1 MLLLNIPRKIRRCA
15 KIFLGHEFLY
25 IQRKCPTERH
35 GSEYGG
41 WTICPSDLNRNS
53 IVYSLGVGDD
63 ISFDISLIEK
73 YGVTVYAFDPT
84 PKSVQWVK
92 SQRLPKEFNFYEY
105 AVLDYDGVAKFYP
118 PDDPD
123 WISHTISENEYATAD
138 RAIIASVRR
147 LSSIMHELDHER
159 IDLLKMDIEG
169 AEYSVIRDMIRS
181 GIQVSQLA
189 VEFHHRFKG
198 IGIEQTKSTIQ
209 LLTNSTVFTD

>member
-1 MLLLNIPRKIRRCA
+1 MLLRKIPRKIRRHA
-15 KIFLGHEFLY
+15 KIFLGQGLFS
-25 IQRKCPTERH
+25 IQRKCPIERH

-41 WTICPSDLNRNS
+41 WTICPSDLTRNS

-63 ISFDISLIEK
+63 ISFDLSLIEK
-73 YGVTVYAFDPT
+73 YGVSVYAFDPT

-92 SQRLPKEFNFYEY
+92 SQQLPKEFNFYES

-118 PDDPD
+118 PNDPD
-123 WISHTISENEYATAD
+123 WVSYTISEHEYATAD

-147 LSSIMHELDHER
+147 LSSIMHELGHER

-169 AEYSVIRDMIRS
+169 AEYAVLRDMIRS

-189 VEFHHRFKG
+189 VEFHHRFQD
-198 IGIEQTKSTIQ
+198 IGIKQTKRTIK
-209 LLTNSTVFTD
+209 LLAKNG